1 MMIPKI
7 NPVQTAVM
15 DVVLPEVKSF
25 AEQILGDKKLLAVNS
40 SGTVPEENTTE
51 DVLKEMIRITTFEML
66 KNGIFYPE
74 VDEEV
79 DW

>member
-1 MMIPKI
+1 MMIPKV
-7 NPVQTAVM
+7 NPAQMALI

-25 AEQILGDKKLLAVNS
+25 AEQMLDDRKLLAANS
-40 SGTVPEENTTE
+40 SPTAPEDALT
-51 DVLKEMIRITTFEML
+51 EMIRITTFEMV
-66 KNGIFYPE
+66 KNEIFYPE

>member
-1 MMIPKI
+1 MMIPKV
-7 NPVQTAVM
+7 NPAQMALI

-25 AEQILGDKKLLAVNS
+25 AEQMLDDRKLLAANS
-40 SGTVPEENTTE
+40 SPTAPEDTLT
-51 DVLKEMIRITTFEML
+51 EMIRIITFEMV
-66 KNGIFYPE
+66 KNEIFYPE